1 MPYVK
6 RDENGLITGLSERA
20 DAEHNEFLKLDH
32 PDIAALVEGAD
43 EHGMRGALAASDL
56 DMIRIIEDLIDV
68 LITNNVIN
76 FTDLPAEA
84 QGKLLARQK
93 LRHSMSSLSGLVS
106 DDDTIV

>member
-6 RDENGLITGLSERA
+6 RDANGKITGLSERA
-20 DAEHNEFLKLDH
+20 DAEFTEFVKIDH

-43 EHGMRGALAASDL
+43 AQGMRVALAASDL

-84 QGKLLARQK
+84 QSKLLARQH
-93 LRHSMSSLSGLVS
+93 LRHSMSSLSGLVA